1 MIYPNSFENKIGFS
15 AIRSLLKE
23 RCQSSAGAEYCDLM
37 AFSTDF
43 EVVKASLIS
52 TSELVA
58 ILDSGEEFPL
68 SGIADISR
76 QLATIRIPGTMI
88 PASELIQ
95 VRKGLETI
103 SALVS
108 FFSSKRHEDGS
119 EYPYLDE
126 KALRLVSF
134 PEIVRMIDRIIDRF
148 GNIKDN
154 ASPELAAIRSQLAST
169 AGAINSMM
177 P

>member
-76 QLATIRIPGTMI
+76 LLATIRIPGTMI

-103 SALVS
+103 RALV
-108 FFSSKRHEDGS
+108 
-119 EYPYLDE
+119 
-126 KALRLVSF
+126 
-134 PEIVRMIDRIIDRF
+134 
-148 GNIKDN
+148 
-154 ASPELAAIRSQLAST
+154 
-169 AGAINSMM
+169 
-177 P
+177 